1 MEDKSSIGIIGIV
14 ILLVLAFLV
23 YKFFKILIWLIPL
36 AIVIVVILAFF
47 LVKSSKKTKGSS
59 SDYENQIRD
68 NLSRVRKQ
76 IFKAQSNI
84 QRALSS
90 LDLLIG
96 NKYGKMLEQKYTAS
110 EFLLNYETVKNSL
123 EQKLENQEFQKFEK
137 VVLAYKSV
145 VEIEQEKIGLLKKT
159 QDEYSGLQ
167 KRLKELKSKEK
178 DMQRL
183 DKNLQKIEQS
193 QFETSAEQTLIYT
206 NYTLDDL
213 KNELELK
220 NEYLNQLEEMKVNY
234 TTEVDINQLQQY
246 KKTLSEMKK

>member
-1 MEDKSSIGIIGIV
+1 MEDKSSIGIIGIIV
-14 ILLVLAFLV
+14 LLVLAFLV
-23 YKFFKILIWLIPL
+23 YKFFKILIWVVPL
-36 AIVIVVILAFF
+36 AIVVIIVIAFF

-59 SDYENQIRD
+59 SDYENQIRE
-68 NLSRVRKQ
+68 NLSRIRKQ
-76 IFKAQSNI
+76 IFKAESNI

-96 NKYGKMLEQKYTAS
+96 NKYGKMLEQKYSAN
-110 EFLLNYETVKNSL
+110 EFLLNYETVKNCL

-137 VVLAYKSV
+137 VVLGYKSV

-159 QDEYSGLQ
+159 QEEYSGLQ
-167 KRLKELKSKEK
+167 KRLKELKSKEN
-178 DMQRL
+178 DMKRL

-193 QFETSAEQTLIYT
+193 QFETTAEQTLIYT

-220 NEYLNQLEEMKVNY
+220 NEYLKQLEDLKVNY
-234 TTEVDINQLQQY
+234 TTDVDVNQLQQY
-246 KKTLSEMKK
+246 KKTLNDMKK